1 MEKIV
6 IIIPTYNEKDNI
18 GAMIDVL
25 ENEVFPK
32 IKNYDLSI
40 LVVDDNSPD
49 GTGSAVKEKAKIF
62 ANINLST
69 GEKKGLGAAFN
80 RGIKFAVNEMSA
92 DAIIKMDADF
102 QHDPKYVLDLI
113 RKYSEGNDY
122 IIGSRFVDGGKF
134 PKELGL
140 FRKILS
146 KYGGLCTRII
156 LFFPHINIVSD
167 VSSGLKMLSVKN
179 VLSKV
184 DFMSISSGYYYTT
197 QLLYQAINL
206 GIKVVEIPIEFKLRK
221 AGKTKM
227 PFSNIPGTLKAM
239 LLLRIRRRK
248 IKVTHNFNLR

>member
-6 IIIPTYNEKDNI
+6 VVIPTYNEKENI
-18 GAMIDVL
+18 RAIIDVL
-25 ENEVFPK
+25 ERQIIPI
-32 IKNYDLSI
+32 IKNYELSI

-49 GTGSAVKEKAKIF
+49 GTAEAVKEKAKVF
-62 ANINLST
+62 SNISLSS

-80 RGIKFAVNEMSA
+80 RGIKYAVKEMGA

-102 QHDPKYVLDLI
+102 QHDPFYILDLI
-113 RKYSEGNDY
+113 KKYSEGSDY
-122 IIGSRFVDGGKF
+122 IIGSRFVSGGKF

-156 LFFPHINIVSD
+156 LFFPHIHIVSD

-179 VLSKV
+179 VLNKV

-206 GIKVVEIPIEFKLRK
+206 GVKVVEIPIEFKLRK

-239 LLLRIRRRK
+239 ILLRFRRRK
-248 IKVTHNFNLR
+248 IKAINNFGLS

>member
-6 IIIPTYNEKDNI
+6 IIIPTYNEKENI
-18 GAMIDVL
+18 SSMIDVL
-25 ENEVFPK
+25 ENEIFPMV
-32 IKNYDLSI
+32 KNYDVSI

-49 GTGSAVKEKAKIF
+49 GTAGTVKEKAKIF
-62 ANINLST
+62 NNIKLFT

-80 RGIKFAVNEMSA
+80 RGIKYAVSEMRA

-102 QHDPKYVLDLI
+102 QHDPVYILDLI
-113 RKYSEGNDY
+113 KEYSEGNDY
-122 IIGSRFVDGGKF
+122 IIGSRFVSGGKF

-156 LFFPHINIVSD
+156 LFFPHINIISD

-179 VLSKV
+179 VLNKV
-184 DFMSISSGYYYTT
+184 DFMSISSGFYYTT

-206 GIKVVEIPIEFKLRK
+206 GIKVVEIPIEFRLRK
-221 AGKTKM
+221 TGKTKM

-248 IKVTHNFNLR
+248 IKVTRNFNLK

>member
-6 IIIPTYNEKDNI
+6 IIIPTYNEKENI
-18 GAMIDVL
+18 SEMIDVL
-25 ENEVFPK
+25 ENEIFPK
-32 IKNYDLSI
+32 IKNYEVSI

-49 GTGSAVKEKAKIF
+49 GTSKAVKEKAKIF
-62 ANINLST
+62 NNIKLST

-80 RGIKFAVNEMSA
+80 RGIKYAVNEMSA

-102 QHDPKYVLDLI
+102 QHDPEYILDLI

-122 IIGSRFVDGGKF
+122 VIGSRFVSGGKF

-179 VLSKV
+179 VLNKV
-184 DFMSISSGYYYTT
+184 DFMSISSGFYYTT